1 MVSRDKFLRHYGY
14 LFPICF
20 PIFFF
25 TMINIS
31 WAYPGFNIDI
41 QIYFSDIFSDFLI

>member
-1 MVSRDKFLRHYGY
+1 MVSRDKFLHHYGY

-31 WAYPGFNIDI
+31 WAYPVFNIDI